1 MRQAGTID
9 NGADAQRI
17 SEYLLTIGIA
27 TRVLQEGDA
36 WVLWVRDEGQVER
49 AKRELAAF
57 AANPTDPKYVAAAPL
72 AKSIKKIESA
82 KEIQTRRNVVDMRL
96 HWRQP
101 AFRHTPLTMLLIL
114 LSVGASIFTSFGDVR
129 RQDDERRAAMLQRL
143 FIAERP
149 MLGDVPSLAAVEQ
162 GEIWRLITP
171 IFLHF
176 SVMHLLFNMTGT
188 YHFGVAIETI
198 DGTWRFALL
207 VLVIA
212 VISNLA
218 QFYFPHIEQYL
229 LRPPSAVD
237 TRPSG
242 NFGGMSGVVFG
253 LFGYVWMRARYDPL
267 SRYSMDDQTVIMTLI
282 WGALCVLGVIGHI
295 ANSAHA
301 VGLLLG
307 LAIGYGVSK
316 WRLAQLRG

>member
-1 MRQAGTID
+1 
-9 NGADAQRI
+9 
-17 SEYLLTIGIA
+17 
-27 TRVLQEGDA
+27 
-36 WVLWVRDEGQVER
+36 LWVRDEGQVER
-49 AKRELAAF
+49 ARQELAAF
-57 AANPTDPKYVAAAPL
+57 TANRTDPKYVAAAPL
-72 AKSIKKIESA
+72 AKSIKKVESA
-82 KEIQTRRNVVDMRL
+82 REMQARRNVVDMRD

-101 AFRHTPLTMLLIL
+101 AFRQTPLVMLLIF
-114 LSVGASIFTSFGDVR
+114 LSVGVTLVTSFGQVT
-129 RQDDERRAAMLQRL
+129 RQDDERRAALLQRL
-143 FIAERP
+143 FIAETP
-149 MLGDVPSLAAVEQ
+149 PFGIPPTLAAVEQ

-176 SVMHLLFNMTGT
+176 SIMHVLFNMSGA

-207 VLVIA
+207 VVVIA
-212 VISNLA
+212 VLSNLA
-218 QFYFPHIEQYL
+218 QFYYPHIEQYL

-237 TRPSG
+237 TRPAA

-282 WGALCVLGVIGHI
+282 WGALCVIGVIGHI

-301 VGLLLG
+301 VGLLAG

-316 WRLAQLRG
+316 WRIYRLRG